1 MVVHDSTQQMRC
13 RLDSLRFASAPRA
26 RLATVTHI
34 ILLEDERI
42 LREDLTEFL
51 ASQGH
56 SVQAAG
62 SIAEFERD
70 FVPGR
75 HLIAILDLGLPDGD
89 GMKVIE
95 RLRRDNLRLGI
106 IVLTARISIGDKV
119 AGLQSGADHYLSKTT
134 DMDVLAA
141 TVDALARRL
150 DLGGISGDWVLDG
163 DRKQLIAPGLP
174 PIELSAHD
182 YTVLRAIFDGQ
193 GQSVSKKTIVAALG
207 EDYLSYDL
215 RRLDTQINRLR
226 RKVVEATGTDLPLK
240 TLRNEGYQFC
250 GPVAPR

>member
-1 MVVHDSTQQMRC
+1 MVNDNTQKLTS
-13 RLDSLRFASAPRA
+13 RLDLLSFAGATGFSLAGMA
-26 RLATVTHI
+26 HI

-51 ASQGH
+51 SSLGH
-56 SVQAAG
+56 SVQAVG

-70 FVPGR
+70 FDPGR

-89 GMKVIE
+89 GMDVIA

-106 IVLTARISIGDKV
+106 IVLTARISIQAKV
-119 AGLQSGADHYLSKTT
+119 AGLQSGADHYLTKTT
-134 DMDVLAA
+134 DMDILAA
-141 TVDALARRL
+141 TVDSLARRL
-150 DLGGISGDWVLDG
+150 DLGGVSGDWVLDAAM
-163 DRKQLIAPGLP
+163 KHLIAPGLP
-174 PIELSAHD
+174 PIELSAQD

-193 GQSVSKKTIVAALG
+193 GKSVSKKTIVAALG
-207 EDYLSYDL
+207 DDFLTYDL

-250 GPVAPR
+250 GAVAHR